1 MHVIWITCFLTQWLL
16 SAGIYMWKSSSE
28 EKGGRR
34 EGAEGERREGEEGV
48 RGEGEEGKEER
59 F

>member
-1 MHVIWITCFLTQWLL
+1 MTQWLL

>member
-1 MHVIWITCFLTQWLL
+1 MVTVCWYLF
-16 SAGIYMWKSSSE
+16 WKSTSE
-28 EKGGRR
+28 EERGRR